1 MKLLAMVATHG
12 TVIIRGFSARTSQ
25 HTHRYAHDKRISTC
39 YLQTAQIRGSD
50 CAVFNLILRA
60 WKLVVEAMDLRRVN
74 LFTPFLS
81 PVLPY
86 LGARDVR
93 PRGHSGF
100 DV

>member
-1 MKLLAMVATHG
+1 M
-12 TVIIRGFSARTSQ
+12 F
-25 HTHRYAHDKRISTC
+25 
-39 YLQTAQIRGSD
+39 
-50 CAVFNLILRA
+50 CAVFNLVPRA
-60 WKLVVEAMDLRRVN
+60 WKLGVEVMDLRRVN

-100 DV
+100 DVWAVDLVKFRLGFFPKFGFGVFSDVPQGSVLASWELSYVTSSPLSVV